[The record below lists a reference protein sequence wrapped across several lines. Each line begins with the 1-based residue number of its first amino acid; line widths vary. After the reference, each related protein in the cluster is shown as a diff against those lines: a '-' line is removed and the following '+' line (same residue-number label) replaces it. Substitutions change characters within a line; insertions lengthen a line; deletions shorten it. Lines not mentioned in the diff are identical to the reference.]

1 LEGSGVIQRFVP
13 VSVVLRHG
21 EQKEWRIW
29 DRQTSEFLQD
39 HDPPDETT
47 AWEIAESLNHAAE
60 AHGLDG
66 ESYEAYL
73 ESRPVDP
80 ARKRCRDCRGA
91 MHTIGRCP
99 FGVRCG

>member
-1 LEGSGVIQRFVP
+1 MIQRFV
-13 VSVVLRHG
+13 VASLLLRPD
-21 EQKEWRIW
+21 QPKVWRIW
-29 DRQTSEFLQD
+29 DREASEFLPE
-39 HDPPDETT
+39 HEPADEGA

-91 MHTIGRCP
+91 MHTIGECP
-99 FGVRCG
+99 FGR